1 MLLLVVLL
9 AQVVA
14 PSDDRPPITPWG
26 DIAVFHKAW
35 EDLNSACR
43 KLSYDSPEG
52 EATCLQRDILGWQ
65 LRQRGWCVRNVGLE
79 IKWEMC
85 PRTGRPL
92 Y

>member
-14 PSDDRPPITPWG
+14 PSDESRPITPWG
-26 DIAVFHKAW
+26 DIAGFPPSLGGFEFGLSKA
-35 EDLNSACR
+35 LV
-43 KLSYDSPEG
+43 YDSPEG

-65 LRQRGWCVRNVGLE
+65 LRQLGWCVRNSGLE

-85 PRTGRPL
+85 PRKGF
-92 Y
+92 

>member
-9 AQVVA
+9 AQVLP
-14 PSDDRPPITPWG
+14 PSDDRPPNTPWV
-26 DIAVFHKAW
+26 DIAGFHKAW

-65 LRQRGWCVRNVGLE
+65 LVS
-79 IKWEMC
+79 
-85 PRTGRPL
+85 
-92 Y
+92 